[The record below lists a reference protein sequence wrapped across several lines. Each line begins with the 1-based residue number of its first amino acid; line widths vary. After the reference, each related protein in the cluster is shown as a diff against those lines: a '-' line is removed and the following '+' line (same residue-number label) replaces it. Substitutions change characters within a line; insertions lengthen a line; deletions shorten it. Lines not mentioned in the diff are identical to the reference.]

1 MDSRRIAPLLVILS
15 VAPLAG
21 CGPKSGLE
29 KVVVHGEVTYDGQ
42 PVANGQI
49 YFIPA
54 KGTKGP
60 VSGAPIK
67 DGKYVAEAKGGV
79 PVGTHQVKIEG
90 YRSRGGGAE
99 GDLLSDRGSGAPEQ
113 YLPDRYNQKTTLQVS
128 IDGSESSATQD
139 FKLPK

>member
-1 MDSRRIAPLLVILS
+1 MDSKSTALFLAILA
-15 VAPLAG
+15 VAPLVG

-29 KVVVHGEVTYDGQ
+29 KVVVRGKVSYDGQ
-42 PVANGQI
+42 PVANGQV
-49 YFIPA
+49 YFNPV

-67 DGKYVAEAKGGV
+67 DGQYVVEAKGGV
-79 PVGTHQVKIEG
+79 PVGTHQVKIEA
-90 YRSRGGGAE
+90 YRSRGGAAD
-99 GDLLSDRGSGAPEQ
+99 GDLLSGRAAGAPEE
-113 YLPDRYNQKTTLQVS
+113 YLPDKYNQKTQLQVT